1 MSRKPDRTTAMKQ
14 LIAEVINELPLYE
27 PESFIC
33 GSKGSCVGCPKKL
46 LEMVDGELSYWQ
58 SAMERGIVPQF
69 DEIRRFGKMCNS
81 VRRGLDRNNLLSA

>member
-1 MSRKPDRTTAMKQ
+1 MKQ

>member
-14 LIAEVINELPLYE
+14 LIADVINELPLYE